1 LWNLSKLK
9 EFREQTIKKYEEVF
23 FMTNSTWKRIS
34 SAGLSAVILAGLL
47 AGCNSGTSSSS
58 SSSAPSPSGSSSSA
72 AGSPSS
78 ASGEAPSQA
87 VPTLPL
93 SEPLTI
99 TVFSNF
105 NAKFVGKVENYN
117 DIPFIKWWSEQ
128 TGATIDFQTIANEVW
143 GEQFGLKIASKDLP
157 DVFNGVGPYSG
168 GDLQALKDG
177 VIVPLTPYME
187 QGYMPNLSK
196 FYETFPKYADMART
210 SDGDYLSIPMI
221 RGYSENLNSNGLV
234 VRKDLL
240 DQAGLEVPTTIEE
253 WDTALR
259 AFKTMNVIP
268 FSPRDNKWL
277 NTNMP
282 FISAWNMTYFE
293 YQDNGVVKYGAIQ
306 PEFKEY
312 LQLMHTWYED
322 GLLDPDY
329 LTSDTKTITAKVSA
343 GLVGSYVG
351 AAGGNLQNPWYALVE
366 ENVDSPIEY
375 IGAPVPTLEKG
386 ATPKIGPRYDEMTA
400 NTGFYMS
407 SKCANPEL
415 TALVL
420 DYIYSEEAN
429 RAFYFGVEGTNYN
442 LTADGLIDP
451 YEKQADGTYKNLGDS
466 WKPGFADAGSGALIG
481 IMDYANKTILD
492 PTGSK
497 VVVPMPLGDNPD
509 AITLKKRHIDEVRQE
524 ALSLWASFEA
534 VNRVPAQNFTVED
547 AQARADIYGDIE
559 TYVYEGVTQFIMGQ
573 RDLDTFDAF
582 VSEIQAMGVDKAL
595 AITQKYLDA
604 QKG

>member
-1 LWNLSKLK
+1 MSH
-9 EFREQTIKKYEEVF
+9 
-23 FMTNSTWKRIS
+23 STWKRIS

-47 AGCNSGTSSSS
+47 AGCNSTSSSS
-58 SSSAPSPSGSSSSA
+58 SASSTAPSNSTSSTAGGSSSA
-72 AGSPSS
+72 SS
-78 ASGEAPSQA
+78 EAPSQA

-93 SEPLTI
+93 SEPLTVTI
-99 TVFSNF
+99 FSNF

-117 DIPFIKWWSEQ
+117 DIPFVKWWSEQ
-128 TGATIDFQTIANEVW
+128 TGATIDFQTVANEVW
-143 GEQFGLKIASKDLP
+143 NEQFGLKIASKDLP

-168 GDLQALKDG
+168 GDLQAFKDG
-177 VIVPLTPYME
+177 VIVSLTPYMG

-210 SDGDYLSIPMI
+210 SEGDYLSVPNI
-221 RGYSENLNSNGLV
+221 RGHAENLNSNGLV

-259 AFKTMNVIP
+259 AFKTMGVIP

-277 NTNMP
+277 NVNMP

-293 YQDNGVVKYGAIQ
+293 YQDNGTVKYGATQ

-351 AAGGNLQNPWYALVE
+351 AAGGNLQTPWYAIVE

-386 ATPKIGPRYDEMTA
+386 ATPKIGPRYDEV
-400 NTGFYMS
+400 NPNVGFYMS

-415 TALVL
+415 TAMVL
-420 DYIYSEEAN
+420 DYMYSEEAN
-429 RAFYFGVEGTNYN
+429 LALNYGIEGTHYN
-442 LTADGLIDP
+442 RNADGLIDA
-451 YEKQADGTYKNLGDS
+451 YEKQADGSYKNLVES
-466 WKPGFADAGSGALIG
+466 WRPGFGDAGPGYLVG
-481 IMDYANKTILD
+481 ILDYENKTILD
-492 PTGSK
+492 PTSSK
-497 VVVPMPLGDNPD
+497 IVAPMPLGDNPD
-509 AITLKKRHIDEVRQE
+509 ALVLKKRHIDEVRQE
-524 ALSLWASFEA
+524 ALSLWSSFEA
-534 VNRVPAQNFTVED
+534 VNRVPGLNYTVED

-573 RDLDTFDAF
+573 RDLETFDAF
-582 VSEIQAMGVDKAL
+582 VAEIQAMGVDKAL

-604 QKG
+604 QNGK

>member
-1 LWNLSKLK
+1 MS
-9 EFREQTIKKYEEVF
+9 
-23 FMTNSTWKRIS
+23 NSTWKRIS
-34 SAGLSAVILAGLL
+34 SAGLSAILLAGLL
-47 AGCNSGTSSSS
+47 AGCNSGTNTSSSS
-58 SSSAPSPSGSSSSA
+58 QSSNAPSNSSSNA
-72 AGSPSS
+72 AGGSSS

-93 SEPLTI
+93 SEPVTVTI
-99 TVFSNF
+99 FSNF

-117 DIPFIKWWSEQ
+117 DIPFVKWWSEQ
-128 TGATIDFQTIANEVW
+128 TGAAIDFQTVANEVW
-143 GEQFGLKIASKDLP
+143 NEQFGLKIASKDLP
-157 DVFNGVGPYSG
+157 DVFNGVGPYTG

-177 VIVPLTPYME
+177 VIVSLTPYME
-187 QGYMPNLSK
+187 QGYMPHLSK

-210 SDGDYLSIPMI
+210 SDGDYLNVPNI
-221 RGYSENLNSNGLV
+221 RGYGENLNSNGLV

-240 DQAGLEVPTTIEE
+240 DQAGLAVPTTIEE
-253 WDTALR
+253 WDAALR
-259 AFKTMNVIP
+259 AFKTMGVIP

-293 YQDNGVVKYGAIQ
+293 YQDNGTVKYGAAQ

-312 LQLMHTWYED
+312 LQLMHTWYDE

-351 AAGGNLQNPWYALVE
+351 AAGGNLQNPWYAIVE

-375 IGAPVPTLEKG
+375 IGAPVPTLKKG
-386 ATPKIGPRYDEMTA
+386 DTPKIGPRYDEYTA
-400 NTGFYMS
+400 NNGFYMS
-407 SKCANPEL
+407 SKCAKPE
-415 TALVL
+415 AVAMVL
-420 DYIYSEEAN
+420 DYMYSEEAN
-429 RAFYFGVEGTNYN
+429 RALFFGIEGTHYN
-442 LTADGLIDP
+442 LTADGLVDA
-451 YEKQADGTYKNLGDS
+451 YEKQSDGTYKSMGDS
-466 WKPGFADAGSGALIG
+466 WKPGFGDAGPGYLVG
-481 IMDYANKTILD
+481 ILDYANKTILD

-497 VVVPMPLGDNPD
+497 IAVPMPLGDNPD
-509 AITLKKRHIDEVRQE
+509 ALALKKRHIDEVRQE

-534 VNRVPAQNFTVED
+534 VNRVPALNYSVED
-547 AQARADIYGDIE
+547 AQARADIYKDIE

-582 VSEIQAMGVDKAL
+582 VAEIQAMGVDKAM

-604 QKG
+604 QNGK